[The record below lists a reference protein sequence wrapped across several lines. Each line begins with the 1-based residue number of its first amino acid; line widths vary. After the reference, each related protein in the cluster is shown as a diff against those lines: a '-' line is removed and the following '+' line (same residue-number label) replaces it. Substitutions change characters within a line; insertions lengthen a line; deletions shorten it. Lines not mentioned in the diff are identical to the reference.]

1 MRHPI
6 EICLRAGEW
15 FEETRGKA
23 SARRWRKKTEQ
34 KPIWTFLS
42 QGAVGGAFNYFLLL
56 AFIMLWYREHHVPP
70 VPLLALPFF
79 LVFGSVFG
87 AAAAL
92 FVWLPG
98 RVFKRRFSFVVRAAF
113 ATAGASLLT
122 ITFLYLM
129 DAPDYQFALNWRLG
143 FTSGVGLGVG
153 LATGSLIRP
162 CRLIAF
168 GASKHHA
175 DGDSDSW
182 LAPPFGFFLRAASV
196 FGLFEALIALATW
209 VADSSGP
216 IGYARPRHLPAIIMV
231 VLYFAAS
238 SYFSLR
244 PPRKVFLPAIFLLLN
259 LPMVGLIG
267 FLLPVSLLPD
277 LVVTYVSLGM
287 IGLWVIYTVGRLL
300 APQSFQRIAIN
311 SQGEAVA
318 IRPVI
323 VRRPLP
329 VQR

>member
-79 LVFGSVFG
+79 LIFGAVFG

-98 RVFKRRFSFVVRAAF
+98 RVFKRRFSFVARVAF
-113 ATAGASLLT
+113 AMAGASVLT
-122 ITFLYLM
+122 LTFLYLIG
-129 DAPDYQFALNWRLG
+129 AQDYDFALYWRLG
-143 FTSGVGLGVG
+143 FTGGVGLWVG
-153 LATGSLIRP
+153 FATGSVIRP
-162 CRLIAF
+162 CRLIVL

-216 IGYARPRHLPAIIMV
+216 IGYARPRHLPVIIIV

-238 SYFSLR
+238 SFFSLKT
-244 PPRKVFLPAIFLLLN
+244 PRKVVLPTIVLLMNVPSVVLIICLRTVNTISAFVLTYALLL
-259 LPMVGLIG
+259 
-267 FLLPVSLLPD
+267 
-277 LVVTYVSLGM
+277 M

-323 VRRPLP
+323 VRRALQ